1 MFTKK
6 SHVSVVTVVTFVL
19 AIFVPAAVAVPI
31 GQDAAQQQDPN
42 GDKDAPVFQRVCSNC
57 HPIARVVGARRS
69 RQQWEEVIETMINS
83 RNAKVTDEEFDVIL
97 GYLARQ
103 HGRVNVN
110 QALADELMEVLALS
124 EAVAN
129 GIVSYRKEH
138 GTFAD
143 FDALTKVPGL
153 DKEALEKKRDA
164 ITF

>member
-6 SHVSVVTVVTFVL
+6 SHVSLVAVVIF
-19 AIFVPAAVAVPI
+19 AIFVPAAAAVTN
-31 GQDAAQQQDPN
+31 GQDAAPQDAN

-124 EAVAN
+124 EAMAN

-153 DKEALEKKRDA
+153 DKEALEKKREA